1 MRHGE
6 GEDSAHLPVAK
17 AHTNKRGR
25 VPAPTATPQRSAETP
40 LPVSAP
46 SLNTHTTPHRRKML
60 VLFLPP
66 ALLGFWQDSILLPHL
81 LGHKGK
87 DRTPQPRDTYVN
99 DDTFVEQA
107 LLLGSHDE
115 IVGAVLVVN
124 NVLQINPCREK
135 YVWTQFESLSAH
147 YMPRALLCCITG
159 AIVSLH
165 TLMLGKFLKH
175 TRLGKR
181 KRSARIYLTPH
192 S

>member
-6 GEDSAHLPVAK
+6 GEDSARLSVAK
-17 AHTNKRGR
+17 AHTDNRGR
-25 VPAPTATPQRSAETP
+25 VSAPTATPQRSAETP

-46 SLNTHTTPHRRKML
+46 SLNAHTTPHGRKML
-60 VLFLPP
+60 ALFWPP
-66 ALLGFWQDSILLPHL
+66 ALLGFWQDGILLPRL

-135 YVWTQFESLSAH
+135 EAWTQFDSLSA
-147 YMPRALLCCITG
+147 RCICQELYF
-159 AIVSLH
+159 AASQVPL
-165 TLMLGKFLKH
+165 FPC
-175 TRLGKR
+175 
-181 KRSARIYLTPH
+181 IYSYWASFENTQGWERENGVLEFT
-192 S
+192 